1 MSKKLL
7 HISYSKTG
15 MHVLFLALTIYLLGV
30 TIVLYLRPA
39 LMFHPGGTW
48 KEFSLNPDPN
58 HTWMPFWL
66 FSILWAFVS
75 YLVAAALQRLL
86 LSSSDK
92 VDISEDGDGDG
103 DGNDIEEIPV
113 VKSRRSVRPQVEME
127 IEAEP
132 VSKTMGLNT
141 SKNGF
146 YVLNTQKYNTNHVP
160 SYVYYGDQ
168 PPEGFKKT

>member
-1 MSKKLL
+1 
-7 HISYSKTG
+7 

-48 KEFSLNPDPN
+48 KEFSLNQDPN

-66 FSILWAFVS
+66 FSILWAIVS

-86 LSSSDK
+86 LRSGEKMDSSEQDQMYGR
-92 VDISEDGDGDG
+92 EDGGDG
-103 DGNDIEEIPV
+103 EIDMDEIPV
-113 VKSRRSVRPQVEME
+113 VKSRRSVRPQVVEMD

-141 SKNGF
+141 NKNGF

-160 SYVYYGDQ
+160 TYVYYGDQ
-168 PPEGFKKT
+168 PPEGFKKA